1 MSISADKLKNLRRH
15 HGWSQER
22 LAEISDLS
30 LRTIQR
36 IENGDNASLE
46 SQLAIASAF
55 NVSPSEL
62 LQDQK
67 VAVGKGGLNGSGI
80 LGLALCIGLM
90 ALQFVLGGAVFF
102 DWVSILLVD
111 GLMGAMAIISLGINE
126 TSRAV
131 IALRWVVFLPNKEAH
146 LPNIIP
152 SLYKLIGYAYAAGAI
167 STLVGIIAV
176 FMSPPAAMQ
185 PPTVAAN
192 PTLYGL
198 GIALLTLLY
207 ASMVAELVI
216 RPLKHR
222 LERILILQKG

>member
-1 MSISADKLKNLRRH
+1 MSISVEKLKNLRRH

-62 LQDQK
+62 LEDQK
-67 VAVGKGGLNGSGI
+67 VTVGNGGINSSGI
-80 LGLALCIGLM
+80 FGLLLGVVLM
-90 ALQFVLGGAVFF
+90 ALQFYLGGPVFF
-102 DWVSILLVD
+102 DFISILLVD
-111 GLMGAMAIISLGINE
+111 GLMGAMAIISLGVNE

-131 IALRWVVFLPNKEAH
+131 FALRWVFVLPKDETH
-146 LPNIIP
+146 IPNILP
-152 SLYKLIGYAYAAGAI
+152 SLYKLINYAYAAGAI

-176 FMSPPAAMQ
+176 FMSSPESMESAE
-185 PPTVAAN
+185 VAAN

-222 LERILILQKG
+222 LERMLILQK